1 MLKVKIFAKFVLLS
15 FVCVY
20 SINSIAYQDLQTTIV
35 VDKNVENSNAHTG
48 KQDWSV
54 KKGQTLHSILSE
66 WGSRS
71 GWDVV
76 WDTEHNYTVSASG
89 VFRDMDINTAV
100 EHLLTSM
107 GNMQPQLFVK
117 MYNGNKVILVKS
129 NAGV

>member
-1 MLKVKIFAKFVLLS
+1 MKLKILGKIILLSIIFACPTKL
-15 FVCVY
+15 
-20 SINSIAYQDLQTTIV
+20 IAYQDLKVTDIA
-35 VDKNVENSNAHTG
+35 DKAIEIPGAYTG

-89 VFRDMDINTAV
+89 VFRNMDINTAV

>member
-1 MLKVKIFAKFVLLS
+1 MVCACPAK
-15 FVCVY
+15 
-20 SINSIAYQDLQTTIV
+20 SIAYQDLKNTVIGN
-35 VDKNVENSNAHTG
+35 KNVENSNAHTG

-89 VFRDMDINTAV
+89 VFRNMDINTAV
-100 EHLLTSM
+100 ENLLTSM

>member
-1 MLKVKIFAKFVLLS
+1 MKLKTLSKIILLS
-15 FVCVY
+15 IICVCPTK
-20 SINSIAYQDLQTTIV
+20 SIAYQDLKNTVIGN
-35 VDKNVENSNAHTG
+35 KNVENSNAHTG

-89 VFRDMDINTAV
+89 VFRNMDINTAV

>member
-1 MLKVKIFAKFVLLS
+1 MKIFARLILLS
-15 FVCVY
+15 MVCACPVK
-20 SINSIAYQDLQTTIV
+20 SIAYQDLKTTIINNN
-35 VDKNVENSNAHTG
+35 NVETLNTHTE
-48 KQDWSV
+48 KQDWPV

-89 VFRDMDINTAV
+89 VFRNMDINTAV
-100 EHLLTSM
+100 EHLFTSM

>member
-35 VDKNVENSNAHTG
+35 VDKNVENSNTHTE

>member
-1 MLKVKIFAKFVLLS
+1 MKIFARLILFSIV
-15 FVCVY
+15 FAY
-20 SINSIAYQDLQTTIV
+20 SLKSIAYQDLKTIV
-35 VDKNVENSNAHTG
+35 IADKNVENLNSHTG

-89 VFRDMDINTAV
+89 VFRNMDINTAV
-100 EHLLTSM
+100 EHLLVSM

>member
-1 MLKVKIFAKFVLLS
+1 MKTFARLILLS
-15 FVCVY
+15 TICACPAK
-20 SINSIAYQDLQTTIV
+20 SIAYQDLKITAIA
-35 VDKNVENSNAHTG
+35 DKNAESLNAHTG
-48 KQDWSV
+48 KQDWIV

-89 VFRDMDINTAV
+89 VFRNMDINTAV
-100 EHLLTSM
+100 ENLLTSM

>member
-1 MLKVKIFAKFVLLS
+1 MLKVKIFTRFILLS
-15 FVCVY
+15 VFFACPAK
-20 SINSIAYQDLQTTIV
+20 SIAYQDLQTTIV
-35 VDKNVENSNAHTG
+35 VDKNIESSNARTG
-48 KQDWSV
+48 KQDWPV

-100 EHLLTSM
+100 EHLLISM

-117 MYNGNKVILVKS
+117 LYNGNKVILVKS